1 MIEVK
6 DVYYTYPNGFTALR
20 GVNLTIH
27 KGECVAIMGENGAGK
42 TTLVKH
48 FNGLLKPTRG
58 TVVVDGVKTKDAS
71 VAQLSR
77 KVGLVFQNPDHQFF
91 SETVE
96 EEVAFALKN
105 FGFPEDEVERRVEE
119 VLKRMGLLGY
129 RKSSP
134 FSLSGGE
141 KKRLA
146 IASIVVFEPEYL
158 VLDEPTI
165 GQDYIQKVEIK
176 KVIDSYLETGRT
188 VVIVT
193 HDLEFVVDLRPRVVL
208 MSRGRIIADGK
219 AEEILSDS
227 KLMDDASLLLPQM
240 TELAYKLGNPKIPR
254 TILDENDML
263 EVVKPLLKHR
273 GGWRS

>member
-6 DVYYTYPNGFTALR
+6 GVYHTYPNGFTALK
-20 GVNLTIH
+20 GVTLTIR

-48 FNGLLKPTRG
+48 FNGLLKPTKG
-58 TVVVDGVKTKDAS
+58 TVTVDGIDTRDAS
-71 VAQLSR
+71 VARLSR

-96 EEVAFALKN
+96 EEVAFALRN
-105 FGFPEDEVERRVEE
+105 FRFPEDEVERRVTE
-119 VLKRMGLLGY
+119 VLKRMGLLEY

-165 GQDYIQKVEIK
+165 GQDYLQKAEIK
-176 KVIDSYLETGRT
+176 RIIRSYLETGKA
-188 VVIVT
+188 VVVVT
-193 HDLEFVVDLRPRVVL
+193 HDLEFVVDLKPRVIL
-208 MSRGRIIADGK
+208 MSRGRIIADGR
-219 AEEILSDS
+219 AEKILSDP
-227 KLMDDASLLLPQM
+227 KLMDSASLLLPQM
-240 TELAYKLGNPKIPR
+240 TELAYKLGNPKVPK
-254 TILDENDML
+254 TILDEYDML
-263 EVVKPLLKHR
+263 EAVKPLLKQR
-273 GGWRS
+273 GVWRS